1 MLIFVDIVEK
11 DIVYVNKLKNIRK
24 IENNIVEISTKLKIR
39 NLTKFRFENLFKSKK
54 AQSMNITKEFKF
66 LTLNV
71 RVFFIKLK

>member
-24 IENNIVEISTKLKIR
+24 IENNIVEISTRLKIR

-66 LTLNV
+66 LTFNI